1 MYRMLK
7 TWGKKGTL
15 RGLKDI
21 EEPKKHPSNINGLCI
36 PHISPLLYNKLI

>member
-21 EEPKKHPSNINGLCI
+21 EGPKKHPSNMGFVY
-36 PHISPLLYNKLI
+36 HT